1 MANATDASADS
12 RPNRNPTLQRLFT
25 ILPLIPVLVFAI
37 WWDVWSLTAVVML
50 ATIIGLAELF
60 TAFDAQSTKA
70 FAYFGYAYALVIIAV
85 TYIDVSLIDS
95 VLIIGFMVSFII
107 MLRAAT
113 FAHAHV
119 AWALT
124 NASVWYV
131 AYLLSYIVRMRAIST
146 PLQGGLLAAYVAPGV
161 AWIITTLASTWIC
174 DACAY
179 FCGRAFGKH
188 PLAPQISPKKTWEGS
203 IGGVIGAVATSIA
216 CMPLFGLAIPWWG
229 GILIGVIAGTIGPV
243 GDLIESLIK
252 RQLGIKDLG
261 ALFPG
266 HGGML
271 DRIDSIM
278 FTVPVVYFA
287 LRLFGIT

>member
-25 ILPLIPVLVFAI
+25 VLPLIPILVFAI

-50 ATIIGLAELF
+50 ASIIGLAELF
-60 TAFDAQSTKA
+60 TAFHEHSSKM
-70 FAYFGYAYALVIIAV
+70 FAYFGYVYAVAIVVVSYVDVAYV
-85 TYIDVSLIDS
+85 DS
-95 VLIIGFMVSFII
+95 VLVGGLLVSLII
-107 MLRAAT
+107 MLRSAT
-113 FAHAHV
+113 HPHAHI

-131 AYLLSYIVRMRAIST
+131 AYLLSYIVRMRAMST
-146 PLQGGLLAAYVAPGV
+146 PLHDGVLAAYVAPGV

-179 FCGRAFGKH
+179 FSGRAFGTH
-188 PLAPQISPKKTWEGS
+188 LLAPQISPKKTWEGS
-203 IGGVIGAVATSIA
+203 IGGVIGAVATGIA
-216 CMPLFGLAIPWWG
+216 CVPLFGLPVPWWG
-229 GILIGVIAGTIGPV
+229 GALIGIVAGTIGPV
-243 GDLIESLIK
+243 GDLVESLIK
-252 RQLGIKDLG
+252 RQLHIKDLG
-261 ALFPG
+261 TLFPG

-278 FTVPVVYFA
+278 FVVPIVYIA
-287 LRLFGIT
+287 LRLCGIA